1 LTVPLEDPLELTT
14 TTLLP
19 GFRWVIVAAVLAAA
33 DAWVLRRSVKAV

>member
-1 LTVPLEDPLELTT
+1 MVDPPGLDAVGAA

-19 GFRWVIVAAVLAAA
+19 GFRWVIVEAILAAA